1 MIFTIIIMITEAVEE
16 LKKYPLLDA
25 VWLWFNWMGIV
36 VSDGFFEVIV
46 DFSFKKAVLIFVLTI
61 CTFNA

>member
-1 MIFTIIIMITEAVEE
+1 MSNMIFTIIIMITEAVEE

-25 VWLWFNWMGIV
+25 WFNWMGIV

-61 CTFNA
+61 CTFYA